1 LSKTAVILPGQGA
14 QVVGMGKDFVDSF
27 PSARSVF
34 DRANEVLGFDLAK
47 LCFDGPPDR
56 LSATDISQP
65 AILVTSVA
73 IWHAMKSTG
82 LADELAPAA
91 MAGLSLGEYTA
102 LHLAGWIEFDD
113 ALRLVYQ
120 RGQLMQAAANSS
132 TGSMVSIMGLS
143 QEKTDELC
151 REAAAGEVLAC
162 SNFNC
167 PGQIV
172 ISGAKAAC
180 DRALSLADK
189 YGCRAT
195 PLAVA
200 GAFHSDLMSPAEEGL
215 AKALSEAK
223 ITRGRIQVVSNVSAD
238 YYDDP
243 ENVRTLLRRQV
254 AKPIRWQ
261 ASIERLI
268 ADGFDRFVELGPGR
282 VLTGLMRKI
291 DRSASAVNYSSAES
305 LARVSA

>member
-1 LSKTAVILPGQGA
+1 
-14 QVVGMGKDFVDSF
+14 MGKDFADGFEASRKVY
-27 PSARSVF
+27 

-47 LCFDGPPDR
+47 LCFEGPADR
-56 LSATDISQP
+56 LNATDISQP

-102 LHLAGWIEFDD
+102 LHLAGWIEFED
-113 ALRLVYQ
+113 ALRLVYR
-120 RGQLMQAAANSS
+120 RGQLMQAAAESS
-132 TGSMVSIMGLS
+132 SGSMVSIMGLS
-143 QEKTDELC
+143 PEKTEELC
-151 REAAAGEVLAC
+151 QEAAGGEVLSS

-172 ISGAKAAC
+172 ISGSKAAC
-180 DRALSLADK
+180 DRAVGLADK

-195 PLAVA
+195 PLTVA

-215 AKALSEAK
+215 AGALAEAK
-223 ITRGRIQVVSNVSAD
+223 IARGRIRVVSNVSAD

-243 ENVRTLLRRQV
+243 DDVRTLLRRQV

-261 ASIERLI
+261 ASIERLV

-291 DRSASAVNYSSAES
+291 NRSVAASNYSSAEG
-305 LARVSA
+305 LASVSA